1 MLNRNVFHE
10 RIKTAKL
17 WYVQSYCFRHFLR
30 FLMKINKY
38 ILYIYLS
45 IKVVWKTCRF
55 NLDNGTQTYFHRFII
70 IKFYII
76 WPSESLMSNYIFFF
90 YIASIVMV
98 TISIQYQHNIVRT
111 WTYIDFTLSALPI
124 FLWSLHRRH
133 RNVDNVEKISS
144 LDRVDIAVI
153 SLTLSF
159 TVNIA
164 VYTMLNLYW
173 VYIVYIAYIS
183 LTLHRRQKK
192 LGAAIRQ

>member
-90 YIASIVMV
+90 YIASIAMV

-144 LDRVDIAVI
+144 
-153 SLTLSF
+153 
-159 TVNIA
+159 
-164 VYTMLNLYW
+164 
-173 VYIVYIAYIS
+173 
-183 LTLHRRQKK
+183 
-192 LGAAIRQ
+192 

>member
-90 YIASIVMV
+90 ISPASQWLQYRNN
-98 TISIQYQHNIVRT
+98 ISITSYELKLISILHCRHCRYFFEV
-111 WTYIDFTLSALPI
+111 YI
-124 FLWSLHRRH
+124 
-133 RNVDNVEKISS
+133 
-144 LDRVDIAVI
+144 VDIAM
-153 SLTLSF
+153 S
-159 TVNIA
+159 
-164 VYTMLNLYW
+164 TMLKRYR
-173 VYIVYIAYIS
+173 V
-183 LTLHRRQKK
+183 
-192 LGAAIRQ
+192 